1 MTRAEVDEYSRKIRV
16 PVYDVGP
23 ENTLKFGS
31 VLRLVQETSEQ
42 HLDLLHISYEE
53 YRADGFVFFIISTRV
68 KINRLPE
75 HNEPLIIK
83 THPRGRCGAQFY
95 RDFKFYD
102 KNNNLIIDVMQTTV
116 LADVKTH
123 KVQRPQ
129 NLYKYGI
136 FRDFPVEKE
145 ERIARINIGTDLNF
159 AGERQVYYSDL
170 DANGHV
176 NNSVYGDIFVDFLP
190 AGVKELSLKE
200 VCITYI
206 NETEPGDILKI
217 YRKAENGKISM
228 YGANKSG
235 NSFAASA
242 VLKN

>member
-1 MTRAEVDEYSRKIRV
+1 MTSAEVDEYSRQICV

-23 ENTLKFGS
+23 KNLLKFGS

-42 HLDLLHISYEE
+42 HLGVLHISYEE

-75 HNEPLIIK
+75 HKEPLTIK
-83 THPRGRCGAQFY
+83 THPRGRGGAQFY

-102 KNNNLIIDVMQTTV
+102 KRNNLIIDVMQTTV
-116 LADVKTH
+116 LADAKTH
-123 KVQRPQ
+123 KVKLPQ

-145 ERIARINIGTDLNF
+145 ERIARIGVNCELPF
-159 AGERQVYYSDL
+159 AGERQIYYSDL

-176 NNSVYGDIFVDFLP
+176 NNCVYGDIFVDYLP
-190 AGVKELSLKE
+190 SGVKEESLKE
-200 VCITYI
+200 VQITYI
-206 NETEPGDILKI
+206 NETELGDKLKI
-217 YRKAENGKISM
+217 FSKAENGKVLM
-228 YGANKSG
+228 YGVNKNG
-235 NSFAASA
+235 NSFTASA
-242 VLKN
+242 AFKD

>member
-1 MTRAEVDEYSRKIRV
+1 MTRAEVDEYSRKISV

-23 ENTLKFGS
+23 KNLLKFGS

-68 KINRLPE
+68 RINRLPE
-75 HNEPLIIK
+75 HNELLTIK
-83 THPRGRCGAQFY
+83 THPRGRGGAQFY

-116 LADVKTH
+116 LADAETH
-123 KVQRPQ
+123 KVQLPQ

-136 FRDFPVEKE
+136 FRDFPVERE
-145 ERIARINIGTDLNF
+145 ERIARINVRGTLPF
-159 AGERQVYYSDL
+159 TGERQIYYSDL

-190 AGVKELSLKE
+190 PGIKEESLKE

-206 NETEPGDILKI
+206 NETELGDKLQI
-217 YRKAENGKISM
+217 YSKAENGKVLM
-228 YGANKSG
+228 YGVNKNG
-235 NSFAASA
+235 TSFAASA
-242 VLKN
+242 VQKA